1 MRNSQIYLFE
11 SYAVRGTKI
20 NPSFV
25 FIRFQER
32 LGGAVSIQAIQ
43 YPQHLKVDQIRSCF
57 WTTHMILCDEETLL
71 NASLSDGKLL
81 RWKLVDEQQ
90 KTSSSSL
97 TMSSHKLIGIRD
109 DRFTLEYRCSIETSL
124 GFVTAF
130 GCDTTR

>member
-1 MRNSQIYLFE
+1 M
-11 SYAVRGTKI
+11 
-20 NPSFV
+20 
-25 FIRFQER
+25 
-32 LGGAVSIQAIQ
+32 QAIQ
-43 YPQHLKVDQIRSCF
+43 YPQHVKFDQIKSCF
-57 WTTHMILCDEETLL
+57 WTTHMLLCDEETLL

-97 TMSSHKLIGIRD
+97 TMSSHKLIGLRD

-130 GCDTTR
+130 GCDTTRYAYELISVTKDRSK